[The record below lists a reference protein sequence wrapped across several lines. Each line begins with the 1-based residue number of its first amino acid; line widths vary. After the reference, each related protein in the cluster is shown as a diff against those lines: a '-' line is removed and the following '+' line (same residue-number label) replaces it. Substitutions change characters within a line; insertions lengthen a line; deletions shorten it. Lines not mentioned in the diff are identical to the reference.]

1 MLDFVEVN
9 QQIARMAAESRLAA
23 DDMAGRLALA
33 MERLHLESDG
43 WEAFVDKIA
52 VSKTSWL
59 VATIHEPLNC
69 TYGLPAR
76 PDTVTVVAAD
86 GSQIM
91 PSHHEVVPAFL
102 LNIATVVLNYGNGG
116 RAAFTN
122 TPSLFFRE
130 EDLYVDYGGERVQVT
145 GEMVGMRRTLME
157 FGSLVDQAIAA
168 RNGGNAVCG
177 LSDGSLILWQLVER
191 PPAYQ
196 DSILTK
202 FLEYLERG
210 NQQGVPVV
218 GYISRPRSRDVINA
232 LRIGLCPED
241 APNYDRCPYEQDERP
256 PCVQIEGL
264 TDRTL
269 FSKLLKAGERTQV
282 FGSKSGILNRY
293 GSNRVDFF
301 YLNVGSEIARVELPQ
316 WVSGDPALLDLV
328 HAVAY
333 DQAQKGM
340 GYPVALAEAHQ
351 QAVVRGAE
359 RDLFYEMVTAV
370 FRQRG
375 TPMAGSPKNLRKR
388 RMTV

>member
-9 QQIARMAAESRLAA
+9 RQIAGMAAESRLVA
-23 DDMAGRLALA
+23 DDMTERLALA
-33 MERLHLESDG
+33 VHRLHLESDG
-43 WEAFVDKIA
+43 WQAFVDKIA
-52 VSKTSWL
+52 ASKTSWL
-59 VATIHEPLNC
+59 VATIDEPLSR
-69 TYGLPAR
+69 TYALPELAG
-76 PDTVTVVAAD
+76 PVTVVAAD

-102 LNIATVVLNYGNGG
+102 LNIATVVLNYGNGRG
-116 RAAFTN
+116 ASFTG

-145 GEMVGMRRTLME
+145 GEMIGMRRTVME
-157 FGSLVDQAIAA
+157 FDSLVDQALTA
-168 RNGGNAVCG
+168 RNGGNPVCA

-191 PPAYQ
+191 PPGYQ
-196 DSILTK
+196 ESVLTK
-202 FLEYLERG
+202 FLECLEQGR
-210 NQQGVPVV
+210 QRGVPVL
-218 GYISRPRSRDVINA
+218 GYISRPRSRDVVNA

-241 APNYDRCPYEQDERP
+241 APNYDRCPYEQDDRP
-256 PCVQIEGL
+256 PCAQIEGL

-269 FSKLLKAGERTQV
+269 FARLLQAGERTQV
-282 FGSKSGILNRY
+282 FGSKSEILNRY
-293 GSNRVDFF
+293 GNHRVNFF

-316 WVSGDPALLDLV
+316 WVSDDPALLDLA

-375 TPMAGSPKNLRKR
+375 TPMAVSPKNLRKR

>member
-9 QQIARMAAESRLAA
+9 RQIAGMAAESRLVA
-23 DDMAGRLALA
+23 DDMAEQLALA
-33 MERLHLESDG
+33 VQRLHLESDSLQ
-43 WEAFVDKIA
+43 AFVDKIA
-52 VSKTSWL
+52 MSKTSWL
-59 VATIHEPLNC
+59 VATIHEPLNQ
-69 TYGLPAR
+69 TYSLPELPGA
-76 PDTVTVVAAD
+76 VTVVAAD

-102 LNIATVVLNYGNGG
+102 LNIATVVLNYGNGRG
-116 RAAFTN
+116 ASFTG

-145 GEMVGMRRTLME
+145 GEMIGMRRTVME
-157 FGSLVDQAIAA
+157 FDSLVGQTLAA
-168 RNGGNAVCG
+168 RNGGNSVCA

-191 PPAYQ
+191 PSAYQ
-196 DSILTK
+196 ESVLTK
-202 FLEYLERG
+202 FLECLEQGR
-210 NQQGVPVV
+210 QQGVPVL
-218 GYISRPRSRDVINA
+218 GYISRPRSREVVNA

-256 PCVQIEGL
+256 PCAQIEGL

-269 FSKLLKAGERTQV
+269 FARLLQAGERTQV
-282 FGSKSGILNRY
+282 FGSTSKILNRY
-293 GSNRVDFF
+293 GDHRVHFF
-301 YLNVGSEIARVELPQ
+301 YLNVGSEVARVELPQ
-316 WVSGDPALLDLV
+316 WVSDDPGLLDLA

-359 RDLFYEMVTAV
+359 RDLFYDMVTAV

-375 TPMAGSPKNLRKR
+375 TPMAVSPKNLRKR

>member
-9 QQIARMAAESRLAA
+9 RQIAGMAAESRLVA
-23 DDMAGRLALA
+23 DDMTERLALA
-33 MERLHLESDG
+33 VQRLHLESDG
-43 WEAFVDKIA
+43 WQAFVDKIA

-59 VATIHEPLNC
+59 VATIHEPLNR
-69 TYGLPAR
+69 TYGLPELAG
-76 PDTVTVVAAD
+76 PVTVVAAD

-102 LNIATVVLNYGNGG
+102 LNIATVVLNYGNGRG
-116 RAAFTN
+116 ASFTG

-145 GEMVGMRRTLME
+145 GEMIGMRRTVME
-157 FGSLVDQAIAA
+157 FDSLVEQALTSG
-168 RNGGNAVCG
+168 NGGNPVCA

-191 PPAYQ
+191 PSGYQ
-196 DSILTK
+196 ESILTK
-202 FLEYLERG
+202 FLECLEQGRR
-210 NQQGVPVV
+210 QGVPVL

-256 PCVQIEGL
+256 PCAQIEGL

-269 FSKLLKAGERTQV
+269 FARLLRAGERTQV
-282 FGSKSGILNRY
+282 FGSKSEILNRY
-293 GSNRVDFF
+293 GNHRVHFF

-316 WVSGDPALLDLV
+316 WVSDDPALLDLA

-375 TPMAGSPKNLRKR
+375 TPMAVSPKNLRKR

>member
-9 QQIARMAAESRLAA
+9 QQIAAMAAESRLAA

-33 MERLHLESDG
+33 VERLRLESG
-43 WEAFVDKIA
+43 AWQAFVDKIA
-52 VSKTSWL
+52 ASRTSWL
-59 VATIHEPLNC
+59 VADIREPLDRA
-69 TYGLPAR
+69 YGLPPR

-91 PSHHEVVPAFL
+91 PSHHEAVPAFL
-102 LNIATVVLNYGNGG
+102 LNISTVTLNYGNGG
-116 RAAFTN
+116 GAAFTSA
-122 TPSLFFRE
+122 PSLFFRE

-157 FGSLVDQAIAA
+157 FGRLADQAVAA
-168 RNGGNAVCG
+168 RDGSGAVCA

-196 DSILTK
+196 ETILAG
-202 FLEYLERG
+202 FLECLERCSR
-210 NQQGVPVV
+210 QGAPII

-241 APNYDRCPYEQDERP
+241 APNFDRCPYERDDRP
-256 PCVQIEGL
+256 PCAQIEGL

-269 FSKLLKAGERTQV
+269 FAKVLKAGERTQV
-282 FGSKSGILNRY
+282 FGSGSKILDRY
-293 GSNRVDFF
+293 GAHRVDFF
-301 YLNVGSEIARVELPQ
+301 YLNVGSEVARVEVPR
-316 WVSGDPALLDLV
+316 WVSNDPALLDLA

-375 TPMAGSPKNLRKR
+375 TPMAVSPKNQRKR